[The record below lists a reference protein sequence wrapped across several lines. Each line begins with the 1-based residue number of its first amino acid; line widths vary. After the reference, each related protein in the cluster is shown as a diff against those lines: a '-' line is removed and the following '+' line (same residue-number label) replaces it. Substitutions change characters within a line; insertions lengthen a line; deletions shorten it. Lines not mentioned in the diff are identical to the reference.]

1 MRLRKRDLMTV
12 YLKKRIVTKDDEGND
27 DTSYSEEFEELQ
39 MNVQSAGGQVAAAIY
54 GERLPYIKSCK
65 YQGELIKPKQNEN
78 DGICLNVKSTE
89 EPDFFIKSIQPFSTH
104 LNVTLEMRDQDES

>member
-1 MRLRKRDLMTV
+1 MRLRKHDLTTV
-12 YLKKRIVTKDDEGND
+12 YLKKRVIEEDDEGND
-27 DTSYSEEFEELQ
+27 NVIFSDESIELT
-39 MNVQSAGGQVAAAIY
+39 MNVQSAGGQIAAAIY

-78 DGICLNVKSTE
+78 DGICLYVKSTE

-104 LNVTLEMRDQDES
+104 LNVTLEMREQNES